1 MPRFP
6 IAAVLL
12 VVGCR
17 WLSATTN
24 FEELFLNSLGLA
36 FILELKEIVYSSLTP
51 LRTKRD
57 LLLTKM
63 KPMNDR
69 LNLSMYQVLRGFPPL
84 VATCCWVWL
93 YMFHLQRVLPSY
105 AWDVRRVCTNETFRV
120 YSHPV
125 PFFPQAGV

>member
-1 MPRFP
+1 MGSVKAFLILFVAVPRFL

-51 LRTKRD
+51 LKTKRD

-69 LNLSMYQVLRGFPPL
+69 LSLSMGQALRGFPAFGCNLLLGL
-84 VATCCWVWL
+84 VV
-93 YMFHLQRVLPSY
+93 H
-105 AWDVRRVCTNETFRV
+105 
-120 YSHPV
+120 V
-125 PFFPQAGV
+125 PFAACAPVVCVGRAA